1 MDLLATMKGAD
12 TMNEIAMKNMAAIN
26 DLNKVEGFDP
36 AAFLRKLIGENG
48 EQQYYLDVKYR
59 KLWFRLKYP
68 EGKITKR
75 IVKLDNDFA
84 IIESKVYLNRTDP
97 EDAYV
102 SCAMAQRWRSD
113 DDNYGKKY
121 VETAETAAV
130 GRALADA
137 GFGIQFSEPGEDQD
151 PNFVDSP
158 ATLPQNAMADDDL
171 PLPDEFSESSEGKAA
186 TTQPTAPKAN
196 VTKAVD
202 KPVELR
208 ESMDVNELISRMS
221 LEYAKNLIIPFGSF
235 KGKTMGEVCI
245 EKPSSIKW
253 FVDSYRGNN
262 NLLRAAAQILLNA
275 AA

>member
-1 MDLLATMKGAD
+1 ML
-12 TMNEIAMKNMAAIN
+12 
-26 DLNKVEGFDP
+26 GF
-36 AAFLRKLIGENG
+36 
-48 EQQYYLDVKYR
+48 
-59 KLWFRLKYP
+59 
-68 EGKITKR
+68 
-75 IVKLDNDFA
+75 
-84 IIESKVYLNRTDP
+84 S
-97 EDAYV
+97 
-102 SCAMAQRWRSD
+102 
-113 DDNYGKKY
+113 KY

-158 ATLPQNAMADDDL
+158 ATLPQNAMANDDL
-171 PLPDEFSESSEGKAA
+171 PLPDEFSESSEGKVA
-186 TTQPTAPKAN
+186 TTQTIAPKVNA
-196 VTKAVD
+196 TKAED
-202 KPVELR
+202 KPLELS

-221 LEYAKNLIIPFGSF
+221 LEYAKNMIIPFGSF

-275 AA
+275 DA